1 MHKNVLV
8 IFPKS
13 KGERQMES
21 QPTRQLISKE
31 GLISFLASS
40 HELHQRVPHGMRWE
54 DISLDVAQI
63 QLLNCPSEES
73 LGRQADLLQGDQ
85 REEESQWPGPFMWTD
100 NTRASTCCSSGVRWC
115 ESRMVTKRTEG
126 LAPVEGGRSQLAR
139 GGDALCHPD
148 KEPSCN
154 PAAHTHSS
162 VCSKGPC
169 SRIRPAHLRAQAAP

>member
-1 MHKNVLV
+1 
-8 IFPKS
+8 
-13 KGERQMES
+13 
-21 QPTRQLISKE
+21 
-31 GLISFLASS
+31 
-40 HELHQRVPHGMRWE
+40 
-54 DISLDVAQI
+54 
-63 QLLNCPSEES
+63 
-73 LGRQADLLQGDQ
+73 
-85 REEESQWPGPFMWTD
+85 
-100 NTRASTCCSSGVRWC
+100 
-115 ESRMVTKRTEG
+115 MVTKRTEG